1 MVNNQAIQQKQ
12 IASVK
17 EKKGILK
24 HDWTR
29 KGAFSDLQDKVLTV
43 HWMQK

>member
-17 EKKGILK
+17 EKKKGILK
-24 HDWTR
+24 HDRTR
-29 KGAFSDLQDKVLTV
+29 KGAFSELQDKVLTV
-43 HWMQK
+43 H

>member
-24 HDWTR
+24 HDRTK
-29 KGAFSDLQDKVLTV
+29 KGAFSELKDKVLTV
-43 HWMQK
+43 HRMHK